1 MYQRDRETEGDKDRL
16 SHWPIFSS
24 SSLEHIT
31 LCYLQGL
38 TSLLL
43 LLPGQGPLWV
53 VVPLGT
59 RWPSFCDW
67 PCRNPRPPDW
77 RLASP
82 RLPISAVGRVYII
95 SQRPLF
101 RLLPTWYASTYLHR
115 CILQSPCLHRRNIR
129 QHVWS
134 PRLCINLCAR
144 GVPYVCPLSFRRGIC
159 CLLYNYSAGVSRWF
173 LHFPPPHPARW
184 GSFPENYTFVAPCNT
199 FTRWHLYSTTSR
211 NHLILLS

>member
-59 RWPSFCDW
+59 RWPVSVTD
-67 PCRNPRPPDW
+67 RVETQD
-77 RLASP
+77 P
-82 RLPISAVGRVYII
+82 RLKIGFSKTPHICCGPCIYNFTTPTFPVVTHVICFH
-95 SQRPLF
+95 LF
-101 RLLPTWYASTYLHR
+101 TQVHPAITLFAQTEHTATCVIASSMHKSMR
-115 CILQSPCLHRRNIR
+115 S
-129 QHVWS
+129 W
-134 PRLCINLCAR
+134 
-144 GVPYVCPLSFRRGIC
+144 VPYVCPLSFRRGIC